1 MFENLTEP
9 WPQLIVVL
17 IVGLSA
23 LFALFGWVAANKYER
38 ERDAANDRAKALAQ
52 EIGCGVLITI
62 KRSSDDRWRLAVARL
77 DPSQETDT
85 DWISTG
91 DGFETASDA
100 KALAYRYWP
109 EAAVVVEHGEKE
121 SSDA

>member
-1 MFENLTEP
+1 MDWNIPDLANYGG
-9 WPQLIVVL
+9 IVM
-17 IVGLSA
+17 GLLA
-23 LFALFGWVAANKYER
+23 MLAAIMLWIAANKYER
-38 ERDAANDRAKALAQ
+38 ERDAANARAKALAQ
-52 EIGCGVLITI
+52 EIGCGVIVTI
-62 KRSSDDRWRLAVARL
+62 KQSSDDRWRLAVARL

-91 DGFETASDA
+91 DGYETSQDA

-121 SSDA
+121 SSDG